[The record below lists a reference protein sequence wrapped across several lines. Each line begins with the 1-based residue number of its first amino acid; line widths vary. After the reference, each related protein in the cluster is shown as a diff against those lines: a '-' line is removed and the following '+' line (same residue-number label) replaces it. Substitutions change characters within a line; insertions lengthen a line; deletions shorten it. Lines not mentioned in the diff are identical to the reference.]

1 MILSNVEVHRA
12 LDDGRL
18 VITPEPAP
26 RFPQIGSD
34 HCPYDTHSVDL
45 RLGDEISVPRP
56 GSYAYDHTQTAS
68 LTEHIARNS
77 TRYRISRQTPFKLER
92 GQFVLGITYERVAL
106 PITPDCEVCLAARI
120 EGKSSR
126 ARTGLLIHF
135 TAPTVHPGWEGP
147 LVLEMTNLGAS
158 PILLTPMMYIA
169 QLIVEE
175 VRGCPRR
182 NDSQFQG
189 QSNTAGSTTRFS
201 DRVLDPLVESNGGDG
216 VAVVKSPI

>member
-26 RFPQIGSD
+26 RFPQIDSD

-56 GSYAYDHTQTAS
+56 GSYAYDHTQAAS
-68 LTEHIARNS
+68 LTEHISRNS
-77 TRYRISRQTPFKLER
+77 TKFKINKQTPFKLER
-92 GQFVLGITYERVAL
+92 NQFVLGITQEWIEL
-106 PITPDCEVCLAARI
+106 PIATDCEVCLAARI

-135 TAPTVHPGWEGP
+135 TAPTVHPGFEGH

-158 PILLTPMMYIA
+158 PILLTPGMYIA

-175 VRGCPRR
+175 VKGCPRR
-182 NDSQFQG
+182 NDSQFQR
-189 QSNTAGSTTRFS
+189 QVTTAGLSNRLR
-201 DRVLDPLVESNGGDG
+201 DPDVLDTLDHAGNDG
-216 VAVVKSPI
+216 ASV